1 METAE
6 KVRDLSFHFAIEI
19 ITNIK
24 SFRIQENEFIISN
37 QLLKSG
43 TAVGALI
50 REAEFAQSRLDFI
63 NKMSIALK
71 EANET
76 VYWLQILIRTYSIHK
91 EKFEVL
97 LSKANILL
105 RILVSIVK
113 KAKAN
118 IVKK

>member
-1 METAE
+1 MKNAE
-6 KVRDLSFHFAIEI
+6 GIRELSFQFALELISTIKEFRLEEKEFI
-19 ITNIK
+19 ITN
-24 SFRIQENEFIISN
+24 
-37 QLLKSG
+37 QLMKSG